1 MAKVQGLN
9 VVVVGATGAV
19 GSVFLKVLGE
29 RKFPVKGLKLVA
41 SPRSVGKRI
50 RVLGKEYTVEALGP
64 DTFKGADIAFVSA
77 DGSIS
82 KVACPQAAQAG
93 AVAID
98 DSSVFRMEPDV
109 PLVVPEINGDD
120 LERHKGIVSIP
131 NCTTTPL
138 AMALHALRQA
148 AQIKRVTV
156 ATYQAVSGTGR
167 AAMDELTD
175 QSRAALQGRELPPKV
190 YPHPIAFN
198 LLPQV
203 DSFLDNGYTREEW
216 KMVQETRKILHLPD
230 LPISATCVRVPVQV
244 CHSEAVHVEFDRPMT
259 AAEAR
264 DLLSRM
270 HGVKVLDRPE
280 QSEYPMPLQAAGTD
294 ETWVGRI
301 RQDASHPNGLAFWVV
316 SDNLRKGAAL
326 NAIQIAEEMQRRELL
341 PRGRSR
347 TKQQWMTAN
356 NTVAPK
362 PGSLVT
368 IDDPRVDPAFAE
380 DCRWYE
386 AHREEL
392 LAEYEGKRVAI
403 IDGQVVDSDSEFGKL
418 AARVYATYGYR
429 AIPMPL
435 VTKEPRV
442 MYIHSPRVV
451 R

>member
-1 MAKVQGLN
+1 MAGLN

-19 GSVFLKVLGE
+19 GTVFLKVLE
-29 RKFPVKGLKLVA
+29 QRKFPVMDLKLVA

-50 RVLGKEYTVEALGP
+50 RVRGKEYTVEALGP

-98 DSSVFRMEPDV
+98 DSSVFRMETDV
-109 PLVVPEINGDD
+109 PLVVPEVNDDD

-138 AMALHALRQA
+138 AMTLHALRQGA
-148 AQIKRVTV
+148 EIKRVTV

-167 AAMDELTD
+167 AAMDELTE
-175 QSRAALQGRELPPKV
+175 QSRAALDGREHPPKA

-230 LPISATCVRVPVQV
+230 LPISSTCVRVPVQV

-264 DLLSRM
+264 ELLSRM
-270 HGVKVLDRPE
+270 PGVKVLDRPE

-341 PRGRSR
+341 PAGRSQAR
-347 TKQQWMTAN
+347 SSQKNTEAGRQPAKAHAQAN
-356 NTVAPK
+356 ST
-362 PGSLVT
+362 
-368 IDDPRVDPAFAE
+368 FEE
-380 DCRWYE
+380 DFRWYK
-386 AHREEL
+386 AHKSEL
-392 LAEYEGKRVAI
+392 LLKYGGVYVAI
-403 IDGQVVDSDSEFGKL
+403 IGGRVVDSDPDFGKL
-418 AARVYATYGYR
+418 A
-429 AIPMPL
+429 
-435 VTKEPRV
+435 PRV
-442 MYIHSPRVV
+442 FAKYGHRDTLMPHVTREDRTIEMPSLITVIPAQ
-451 R
+451 

>member
-1 MAKVQGLN
+1 MAGLN

-19 GSVFLKVLGE
+19 GTVFLKVLGE
-29 RKFPVKGLKLVA
+29 RKFPVKDLKLVA

-50 RVLGKEYTVEALGP
+50 RVRGKEYTVEALGP

-109 PLVVPEINGDD
+109 PLVVPEVNGDD

-138 AMALHALRQA
+138 AMTLHALRQA

-167 AAMDELTD
+167 AAMDELTE
-175 QSRAALQGRELPPKV
+175 QSRAALDGREHPPKV

-230 LPISATCVRVPVQV
+230 LPISSTCVRVPVQV

-259 AAEAR
+259 PAEAR
-264 DLLSRM
+264 ELLSRM
-270 HGVKVLDRPE
+270 PGVKVLDRPE

-326 NAIQIAEEMQRRELL
+326 NAIPIAEEMVRRELL
-341 PRGRSR
+341 PAGR
-347 TKQQWMTAN
+347 
-356 NTVAPK
+356 PK
-362 PGSLVT
+362 PRPAKGTAIGVASARQTEQTVT
-368 IDDPRVDPAFAE
+368 TFDQDR
-380 DCRWYE
+380 RWYDV
-386 AHREEL
+386 HREEL
-392 LAEYEGKRVAI
+392 LATYEDQYVVIVSGM
-403 IDGQVVDSDSEFGKL
+403 VVDSDGDFGKL
-418 AARVYATYGYR
+418 AERVFVRYGDR
-429 AIPMPL
+429 DVFMPKVQRQPRIVRVHVPHSLL
-435 VTKEPRV
+435 VKR
-442 MYIHSPRVV
+442 
-451 R
+451 